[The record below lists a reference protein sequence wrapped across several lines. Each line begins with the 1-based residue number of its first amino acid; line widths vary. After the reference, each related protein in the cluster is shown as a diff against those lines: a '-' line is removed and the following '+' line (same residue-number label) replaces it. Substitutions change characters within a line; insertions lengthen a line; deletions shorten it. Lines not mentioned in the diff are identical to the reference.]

1 MTRVLLTLI
10 MGCMLLFISC
20 RKTAINDSD
29 PIVFTTDAA
38 ASNISVAS
46 SFPFKV
52 TISSRIGYSG
62 LNVAVTAVEEVSG
75 LSVTPQP
82 PNFKTNIA
90 DNSTSVINLPQQKW
104 VIVTIKVTDLYN
116 SNNTASKTF
125 RVIYK

>member
-1 MTRVLLTLI
+1 MTRLLSILSVV
-10 MGCMLLFISC
+10 CMLMLSGCI
-20 RKTAINDSD
+20 KTAINDSD
-29 PIVFTTDAA
+29 PIVFTTDA
-38 ASNISVAS
+38 STNNISVAS

-82 PNFKTNIA
+82 PSFKTNIA

-104 VIVTIKVTDLYN
+104 VITTIKVTDLYN
-116 SNNTASKTF
+116 ANNTASKTF

>member
-1 MTRVLLTLI
+1 MTRLRLI
-10 MGCMLLFISC
+10 LSVVCMLMLSGCI
-20 RKTAINDSD
+20 KTAINDSD

-75 LSVTPQP
+75 LSVLPQP
-82 PNFKTNIA
+82 PSFKTNIA

-104 VIVTIKVTDLYN
+104 VVTTIKVTDLYN
-116 SNNTASKTF
+116 ANNTASKTF